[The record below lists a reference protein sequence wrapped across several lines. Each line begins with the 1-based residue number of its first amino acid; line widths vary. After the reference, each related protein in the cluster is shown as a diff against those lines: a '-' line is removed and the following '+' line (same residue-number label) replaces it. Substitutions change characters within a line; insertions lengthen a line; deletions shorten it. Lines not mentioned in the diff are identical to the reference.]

1 MGTPNLDRLTSGR
14 KELSTLRQ
22 LLRSTQEQIDQTVES
37 GNTALLELQREFD
50 ELAEQKR
57 ELLREIEQLTQK
69 RDEIKEKMD
78 VAENLY
84 GKYLNAIRTGENGE

>member
-1 MGTPNLDRLTSGR
+1 M
-14 KELSTLRQ
+14 
-22 LLRSTQEQIDQTVES
+22 RSTQEQIDQTVES